1 MTNARRT
8 YNIAGPETLR
18 VNGMS
23 FLDLPYNKKI
33 YVKNGDY
40 HITKMKHADDIGV
53 YRFTINYKEAWRE
66 DLELTYDPNNFK
78 WVSVNNDLL
87 G

>member
-1 MTNARRT
+1 
-8 YNIAGPETLR
+8 
-18 VNGMS
+18 
-23 FLDLPYNKKI
+23 
-33 YVKNGDY
+33 
-40 HITKMKHADDIGV
+40 MKHADDIGV